1 MTVDEQAIII
11 DLMQKS
17 GFELIK
23 SSPEEL
29 DFQKIENNESVQIT
43 LLNDFP
49 YYVKTEYA
57 NSDIPGG
64 WANKTLMLK
73 NFHKVKT
80 FAGNDV
86 NEVIDHLRQ
95 EFDTQLKGGDV

>member
-17 GFELIK
+17 GFEMVK

-29 DFQKIENNESVQIT
+29 DFQKAENNESAQVT

-64 WANKTLMLK
+64 WANQTLMLK
-73 NFHKVKT
+73 NFYKVKT
-80 FAGNDV
+80 FAENDV
-86 NEVIDHLRQ
+86 IEVIDHLRR
-95 EFDTQLKGGDV
+95 EFNRQLKGDDV

>member
-1 MTVDEQAIII
+1 MTVDEQEIVI
-11 DLMQKS
+11 DLMQNS

-29 DFQKIENNESVQIT
+29 DFQKAENNESVQVT

-49 YYVKTEYA
+49 YYVRTEYA

-64 WANKTLMLK
+64 WANQTLMLK
-73 NFHKVKT
+73 NFYKVKT
-80 FAGNDV
+80 FAENDV
-86 NEVIDHLRQ
+86 IEVIDHLRQ
-95 EFDTQLKGGDV
+95 EFARQSKGGDV